1 MPEKSQPGYHPLQVS
16 LHWLIVLLVFA
27 AFVLGKFMSGQPNE
41 ADKIPLIGL
50 HMALGLAIL
59 IAMVVRIVAR
69 LRLPK
74 PSPVSTGNSVLD
86 NVAKLVHNGL
96 YLFVLLMA
104 VSGLSLS
111 FQSGLTLIV
120 FGGSGAPLP
129 ADFYAFNA
137 RILHGIIAPTLLLL
151 ILLHAGAALY
161 HQFFLKDRLLARMWY
176 RKTQI

>member
-16 LHWLIVLLVFA
+16 LHWLTVLLVFA

-41 ADKIPLIGL
+41 ADKIPLIGF
-50 HMALGLAIL
+50 HMALGLATL
-59 IAMVVRIVAR
+59 TAMVVRIVAR

-74 PSPVSTGNSVLD
+74 PLQASTGNSILD
-86 NVAKLVHNGL
+86 TIAKLVHNAL

-129 ADFYAFNA
+129 ADFYLFNA
-137 RILHGIIAPTLLLL
+137 RILHGIIAPVLLFLV
-151 ILLHAGAALY
+151 LLHAGAALY

>member
-1 MPEKSQPGYHPLQVS
+1 LPDKPQSRYHPLQVS

-41 ADKIPLIGL
+41 ADKIPLLGF

-59 IAMVVRIVAR
+59 VIMIVRIIVR

-74 PSPVSTGNSVLD
+74 PLQASTGNSILD
-86 NVAKLVHNGL
+86 TIAKLVHNAL

-111 FQSGLTLIV
+111 FQSGLALIV

-129 ADFYAFNA
+129 PDFYAFNA

-161 HQFFLKDRLLARMWY
+161 HQFALRDNLLARMWY
-176 RKTQI
+176 RKA